1 MQQQAGVAPPCPNT
15 GGGDRR
21 WFTQHE
27 AYAEIDVL
35 RLYRFGLST

>member
-1 MQQQAGVAPPCPNT
+1 MQQQAGVAPPQ
-15 GGGDRR
+15 GGGGGNRR